1 MLVRQ
6 AGVGRCVGRR
16 LTQSVR
22 AVAVGYARGTR
33 KYASSTR
40 STAFSTVAGEATP
53 YFADFE
59 VPERLIAQV
68 PVDPPD
74 MSRLMVIRRE
84 EGIIEHN
91 WNFRDLP
98 QLLDGSYTAV
108 VNNAKVDNCKLL
120 VDVPGG
126 GREII
131 YVLGDGAT
139 PQFAGLVN
147 NTALEGVYVISGDCL
162 DRLPEGEA
170 LVVAEAD
177 GRHIEVEIVHRATS
191 GTAVALFSKES
202 DSDES
207 LQAAVQA
214 VAQVPL
220 PPYIASLE
228 GEKRYQ
234 TVFAEAS
241 GSVAAPTASLHF
253 TEKVLEELR
262 ELESQGFRREQLTLH
277 VGYGTF
283 AAVDFSKDISQHHM
297 PFEDYYLPYPTAG
310 RLDADWANPDRKVLA
325 VGTTVTRALESCAIR
340 GQWMFENNT
349 LAAGKGSTD
358 LFISPGYEFRIVDAM
373 LTNFHMPGL
382 TPLSMVAAFMGPEL
396 TRQAY
401 DEAIENEYRF
411 YSFGDAMLIL

>member
-1 MLVRQ
+1 MRRALL
-6 AGVGRCVGRR
+6 ASFHICMCV
-16 LTQSVR
+16 LFC
-22 AVAVGYARGTR
+22 
-33 KYASSTR
+33 
-40 STAFSTVAGEATP
+40 FSHWG
-53 YFADFE
+53 D
-59 VPERLIAQV
+59 
-68 PVDPPD
+68 
-74 MSRLMVIRRE
+74 S
-84 EGIIEHN
+84 

-262 ELESQGFRREQLTLH
+262 ELEVCWHALRLFTDLVSDVAVCWCFPPGRSGNLLTACSRRDFVESSSLCMWDTALLRQWTFQRIFRNITCR
-277 VGYGTF
+277 
-283 AAVDFSKDISQHHM
+283 SKTTTCLI
-297 PFEDYYLPYPTAG
+297 
-310 RLDADWANPDRKVLA
+310 RL
-325 VGTTVTRALESCAIR
+325 RA
-340 GQWMFENNT
+340 
-349 LAAGKGSTD
+349 GSTQ
-358 LFISPGYEFRIVDAM
+358 IGR
-373 LTNFHMPGL
+373 
-382 TPLSMVAAFMGPEL
+382 TPIGKCWRSG
-396 TRQAY
+396 QQ
-401 DEAIENEYRF
+401 
-411 YSFGDAMLIL
+411 